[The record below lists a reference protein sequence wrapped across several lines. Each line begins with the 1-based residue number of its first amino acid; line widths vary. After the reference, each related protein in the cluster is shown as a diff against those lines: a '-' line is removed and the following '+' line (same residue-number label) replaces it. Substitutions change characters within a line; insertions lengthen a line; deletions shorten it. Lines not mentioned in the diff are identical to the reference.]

1 MNMAT
6 VDANELEDAV
16 IMVTGPGDAV
26 EAWVCLDTGAV
37 YLRGDS
43 IPPEA
48 GPLPD
53 DIDTSD
59 RYVSVPDS
67 RSLDL
72 GQALVFGFAEAEM
85 PEEYER
91 VRQMFRRTGAYR
103 HFGNLVDDRGLRERW
118 HAFRQ
123 ERTLAALRD
132 WCEASGL
139 QLGA

>member
-1 MNMAT
+1 MAI
-6 VDANELEDAV
+6 VGANELEDAV
-16 IMVTGPGDAV
+16 IMVSGPGDVV
-26 EAWVCLDTGAV
+26 EAWVCLDTGAI

-48 GPLPD
+48 GPLPE
-53 DIDTSD
+53 DIDTSE
-59 RYVSVPDS
+59 RYVCVPDS

-72 GQALVFGFAEAEM
+72 GHALVFGFAEAEM

-91 VRQMFRRTGAYR
+91 VRQMFRRPGAYR

-123 ERTLAALRD
+123 ERTVAALRA
-132 WCEASGL
+132 WCEENGL
-139 QLGA
+139 ALRA